1 MREEMQKKKDTEMGK
16 NDSNIEESTEN
27 VKGDN
32 ESNNDGKQ
40 EKSNDVSVNKNG
52 MFYCLYIPVV
62 LNLFYSMHPL
72 YIFKNPM
79 PP

>member
-16 NDSNIEESTEN
+16 NDSKIEESTEN

-40 EKSNDVSVNKNG
+40 EQSNDVSVDKNG
-52 MFYCLYIPVV
+52 MSYCLVYSSIG
-62 LNLFYSMHPL
+62 LFL
-72 YIFKNPM
+72 YNFYV
-79 PP
+79 